1 MIERKNKD
9 QSNYL
14 NINMFSI
21 AVETFLANIG

>member
-14 NINMFSI
+14 NITMLSI
-21 AVETFLANIG
+21 AVETFLENIG